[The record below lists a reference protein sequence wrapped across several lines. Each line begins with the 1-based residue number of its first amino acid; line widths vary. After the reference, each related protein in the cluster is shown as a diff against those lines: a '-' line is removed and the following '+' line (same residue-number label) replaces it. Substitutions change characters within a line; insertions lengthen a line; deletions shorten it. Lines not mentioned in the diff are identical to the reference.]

1 MAEHGVKLVPSILS
15 ADFGR
20 LAEQVREAEAAGA
33 DAIHIDVMD
42 GHFVPPIT
50 MGPLV
55 VEAVRRATSLPL
67 DVHLMI
73 ERPDRQIEP
82 LRQAGAS
89 HLTIHVEATP
99 HPHRVLA
106 QIREAGLSAGIGL
119 NPGTPVAAIEELL
132 AAVDLVLVM
141 AVNPGWG
148 GQSFIPAA
156 LPKIRRVRELLDA
169 AGHAAKIEVD
179 GGVSAATAGGC
190 VAAGA
195 RMLVAGSAIFAAPDG
210 IAAATAR
217 IRTAVAQVLR
227 GA

>member
-1 MAEHGVKLVPSILS
+1 MAAHDVKLAPSILS

-55 VEAVRRATSLPL
+55 VEAVRRATALPL

-73 ERPDRQIEP
+73 EHPDRQIDP
-82 LRQAGAS
+82 LREAGATN
-89 HLTIHVEATP
+89 LTIHVEATP
-99 HPHRVLA
+99 HPHRVLG
-106 QIREAGLSAGIGL
+106 QIRDAGLSAGIGL
-119 NPGTPVAAIEELL
+119 NPGTPAAAVGELL
-132 AAVDLVLVM
+132 SEVDIVLVM

-148 GQSFIPAA
+148 GQSFIASA
-156 LPKIRRVRELLDA
+156 LPKVRRLRELLDEAGLA
-169 AGHAAKIEVD
+169 AEIEVD
-179 GGVSAATAGGC
+179 GGVSAKTAAGC

-195 RMLVAGSAIFAAPDG
+195 RILVAGSAIFAAPDG

-217 IRTAVAQVLR
+217 LRAAVAEALR
-227 GA
+227 RA